1 MALRVWLPL
10 NGNFNNNGTDS
21 SYTPSIASG
30 NSWVSPGKIGTN
42 SLKITNIQQVLAA
55 NTSKMSGAKEISYC
69 YWVKVNTAW
78 SANWLDGIRWIETD
92 GSTTSTARQEFYTNC
107 TLIGTW
113 YKGGS
118 ISGKS
123 FTPGVWTHL
132 AATFNY
138 NTGEAKFYING
149 ILSGSTTNIDTTYYC
164 RGDFY
169 IGDNGVDICEN
180 DVRIYDHCL
189 SAAEVHEIAQG
200 LILHYKLDDAVGF
213 TDLIS
218 RGTSWNI
225 YNNHNNTNMPS
236 TLVNTGNFYNEDIV
250 YRETCTPTAN
260 SLSSIQ
266 TTLHSHG
273 VYNWSR
279 TFKANTKYVFWIYY
293 KPISHMDTVCGG
305 TASNIGGWTE
315 IPPQAVG
322 GGWYKVGQ
330 YRNGSVTTDKTDNIF
345 VSFKVPSATTGTP
358 IIIDWASP
366 HLLEGTTEIPPY
378 DYSSSK
384 VTDSS
389 GYNHSGTVYGSIKL
403 SKDTMRYS
411 NCLCIPNGNTDYIYT
426 NEGVGNPTDAITL
439 NIWFKSENKSP
450 GSDYHHMMNGLTS
463 WVYIEMAV
471 HKNGYLRCGLYIN
484 GTRYVANT
492 SNTNLLDG
500 NWHMLT
506 MTYNSSQV
514 LRYVDGVL
522 RTEASQNATGT
533 IDRPNDRFVFG
544 RGASTGYYCKEA
556 YLSDARI
563 YATALSAAD
572 VKALY
577 EVGAKVDNLQNLH
590 TFEIKET
597 NHNLL
602 AGRLWSN
609 WYSQHNPSAGLFTN
623 FNSKGEYQFTAN
635 GTSAGTE
642 YIPINP
648 TGHTYEY
655 DYTISVN
662 TGNQFYIGFERYDAN
677 KTARSNNACVY
688 TYATKPSSDVVKQH
702 FKGTVDLSTDGTNPC
717 AFIALRI
724 LNGWSGTTS
733 GVTGTATIH
742 NISLREIGI
751 KQQPKLTR
759 QGQFIEEELK
769 EGTNMKLHK
778 NGIVEVNN
786 LIEF

>member
-1 MALRVWLPL
+1 MSLIVWLPL
-10 NGNFNNNGTDS
+10 NGDFNNNGTDS

-30 NSWVSPGKIGTN
+30 NSWVSSGKIGTN
-42 SLKITNIQQVLAA
+42 SLKMTNIQQVLAA

-149 ILSGSTTNIDTTYYC
+149 ILSGSTTNIDKTYYC

-189 SAAEVHEIAQG
+189 SAAEVHEISQG
-200 LILHYKLDDAVGF
+200 LVLHYKLDDI
-213 TDLIS
+213 TN
-218 RGTSWNI
+218 NI
-225 YNNHNNTNMPS
+225 
-236 TLVNTGNFYNEDIV
+236 
-250 YRETCTPTAN
+250 
-260 SLSSIQ
+260 Q
-266 TTLHSHG
+266 
-273 VYNWSR
+273 
-279 TFKANTKYVFWIYY
+279 
-293 KPISHMDTVCGG
+293 
-305 TASNIGGWTE
+305 
-315 IPPQAVG
+315 
-322 GGWYKVGQ
+322 
-330 YRNGSVTTDKTDNIF
+330 
-345 VSFKVPSATTGTP
+345 
-358 IIIDWASP
+358 
-366 HLLEGTTEIPPY
+366 
-378 DYSSSK
+378 
-384 VTDSS
+384 DSS
-389 GYNHSGTVYGSIKL
+389 GYNRNGIPTGLTTSS
-403 SKDTMRYS
+403 DTSRYS
-411 NCLCIPNGNTDYIYT
+411 YSTVFNGTTDVITISNQKLNTI
-426 NEGVGNPTDAITL
+426 L
-439 NIWFKSENKSP
+439 NSACTIAFWIKPISENGGRSIYFSSYNGSPFWCIEKSASNAFRYDWN
-450 GSDYHHMMNGLTS
+450 GSPDQYSGGVIADNTWQHLCLVRESTAKAYFYLNGELKTTFTTATSDLSSLVDTWRIGRDVRTNDGTPYHGHM
-463 WVYIEMAV
+463 
-471 HKNGYLRCGLYIN
+471 
-484 GTRYVANT
+484 
-492 SNTNLLDG
+492 
-500 NWHMLT
+500 
-506 MTYNSSQV
+506 
-514 LRYVDGVL
+514 
-522 RTEASQNATGT
+522 
-533 IDRPNDRFVFG
+533 
-544 RGASTGYYCKEA
+544 
-556 YLSDARI
+556 SDFRI
-563 YATALSAAD
+563 YCTALSAAD

-597 NHNLL
+597 NRNLL

-609 WYSQHNPSAGLFTN
+609 QYSQHNPSAGLFTN

-635 GTSAGTE
+635 STSAGTE

-702 FKGTVDLSTDGTNPC
+702 FKGIVDLSTDGTNPC

-724 LNGWSGTTS
+724 LNGWSSTTS

-742 NISLREIGI
+742 NISLRETGI
-751 KQQPKLTR
+751 KQQPKLTK

-769 EGTNMKLHK
+769 EETNMKLHK